1 MEKINTVKG
10 TKDLSGFN
18 LMMHKKVCE
27 IFSKLCE
34 SKSFQEIN
42 TPIIENSKVFKKT
55 LGVTSDIIQKE
66 MHSFVD
72 QGLSLIHI

>member
-34 SKSFQEIN
+34 SKSFQEIKN
-42 TPIIENSKVFKKT
+42 MNFVQYFH
-55 LGVTSDIIQKE
+55 QKE
-66 MHSFVD
+66 LMNDLVQEEFES
-72 QGLSLIHI
+72 